1 MPAKPNHGFVPWLP
15 GFRSGSQK
23 CLRKVLL
30 LPIVFDHFSLVVK
43 RAIVTGGSGFIGTH
57 LVSHLIEQGHQVL
70 NLDKSEPLN
79 PEQNKFHRRADILDA
94 AAVRNEFDAFRPQ
107 WLFHLAARTDCDEAT
122 TVEAGYAA
130 NTTGAA
136 NVLAAAAA
144 CPSLERALI
153 TSSQYV
159 CRPGYQPSDDQ
170 DYCPHTVY
178 GWSKVE
184 TERAT
189 RRAGLKCPWVMVR
202 PTNIWGPWHLRYR
215 RQVWRAIQRG
225 FYLHPGGKPVIR
237 SYGYVR
243 NVIRQM
249 AGAMEIEVE
258 KINGKVFYVGDAP
271 RDLHDWVN
279 GFSLA
284 LRGRPVTVV
293 PRPLLRTLAF
303 AGDLIGKARGREF
316 LLHSSRYRSMITSDQ
331 APMSATFDLLGP
343 SPASLNE
350 AVTETVQ
357 WLRTYDGHDGLRF

>member
-1 MPAKPNHGFVPWLP
+1 M
-15 GFRSGSQK
+15 
-23 CLRKVLL
+23 
-30 LPIVFDHFSLVVK
+30 K

-57 LVSHLIEQGHQVL
+57 LISSLIEQGHEVL
-70 NLDKSEPLN
+70 NLDKSTPLN
-79 PEQNKFHRRADILDA
+79 PEHRKFHHPADILDA
-94 AAVRNEFDAFRPQ
+94 SALQKEFDSFHPH

-122 TVEAGYAA
+122 TVEAGYAV
-130 NTTGAA
+130 NTVGAA

-144 CPSLERALI
+144 SHSLERALI

-159 CRPGYQPSDDQ
+159 CRPGHHPSDDQ

-215 RQVWRAIQRG
+215 SQVWRAIRRG

-243 NVIRQM
+243 NVVCQM
-249 AGAMEIEVE
+249 TGLMESDVA
-258 KINGKVFYVGDAP
+258 KINGKIFYVGDAP
-271 RDLHDWVN
+271 RDLLDWVN

-284 LRGRPVTVV
+284 LRNRPVTVV
-293 PRPLLRTLAF
+293 PRSCLRAVAY
-303 AGDLIGKARGREF
+303 AGDLIGKVRGREF
-316 LLHSSRYRSMITSDQ
+316 LIHSSRYRSMITSDQ
-331 APMSATFDLLGP
+331 APMSATFELLGP
-343 SPASLNE
+343 PPCSLDQ
-350 AVTETVQ
+350 AVKETVH
-357 WLRTYDGHDGLRF
+357 WLRSYKPGDGLKF